1 MAMGAVL
8 PIRISGADELPTIKL
23 ALPILCLHV
32 ISRLLL
38 WDVDGTLVRAGDI
51 GAAVFD
57 EAIKAVFGVRPPARV
72 RMSGKTDPQIVN
84 EYLDMMGVPESDGI
98 VDAVLRGIEGQLA
111 AAAASGELAAEGTA
125 CAGVADVLAA
135 LAKDRRVLSSLL
147 TGNVY
152 PNALVKVGAFGLDRW
167 LDLDVGAYGSDH
179 ADRNE
184 LVPIALRRLEAER
197 GVRLSPGDVWVIGD
211 TPKDFECA
219 RSAGAR
225 SLLVGTGRFAR
236 TELVELG
243 ADAVLDDL
251 ADTEAVVQLLVG
263 DIQAAA

>member
-1 MAMGAVL
+1 MNPTNMDSLFGEPAGRFRAM
-8 PIRISGADELPTIKL
+8 
-23 ALPILCLHV
+23 

-57 EAIKAVFGVRPPARV
+57 QAIEALFGVRPPKRV
-72 RMSGKTDPQIVN
+72 RMSGKTDPQIVR
-84 EYLDMMGVPESDGI
+84 EYLAMMGVAESDGI

-135 LAKDRRVLSSLL
+135 VAKDDRVVSSLL

-197 GVRLSPGDVWVIGD
+197 GAHLVPADVWVIGD
-211 TPKDFECA
+211 TPRDFECA
-219 RSAGAR
+219 RAAGAR
-225 SLLVGTGRFAR
+225 CLLVGTGRFSLS
-236 TELVELG
+236 ELAALG
-243 ADAVLDDL
+243 PDAVLDDL

-263 DIQAAA
+263 DLQVAA